1 MSYVFSVSFVDVSK
15 SISIKRGHEQE
26 EEFGILRREKM
37 TKTSLPELSNL
48 YQNFPISF
56 DYQLMEQQE
65 MLPEQHLQAKTI
77 PSLHKMENYFFL

>member
-48 YQNFPISF
+48 FWLSANGTTRNAPR
-56 DYQLMEQQE
+56 
-65 MLPEQHLQAKTI
+65 QHLQAKTI

>member
-1 MSYVFSVSFVDVSK
+1 MDKKKNSAFL
-15 SISIKRGHEQE
+15 E
-26 EEFGILRREKM
+26 ERKWQKL
-37 TKTSLPELSNL
+37 L

>member
-1 MSYVFSVSFVDVSK
+1 
-15 SISIKRGHEQE
+15 
-26 EEFGILRREKM
+26 M